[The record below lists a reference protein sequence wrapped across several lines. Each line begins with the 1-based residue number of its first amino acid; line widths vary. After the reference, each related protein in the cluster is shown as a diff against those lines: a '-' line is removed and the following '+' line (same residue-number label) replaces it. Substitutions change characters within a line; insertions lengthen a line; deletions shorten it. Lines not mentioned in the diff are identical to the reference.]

1 MDFYNQVQWND
12 DLTPYLE
19 GLDFDAAA
27 FAAALDEVVVQP
39 IIKAQEILDSMP
51 YMTRIF
57 TTISPEEMDRDP
69 FLSTHPTWRC
79 EQYPHSRREPEFVN
93 PARTET

>member
-39 IIKAQEILDSMP
+39 VMKQNMVTCP
-51 YMTRIF
+51 TY
-57 TTISPEEMDRDP
+57 ISSQQYRPRRWTVTP
-69 FLSTHPTWRC
+69 FLSTHPTW
-79 EQYPHSRREPEFVN
+79 EMSNIHAAREPM
-93 PARTET
+93 